1 MQGSN
6 DRHVKEKQS
15 VWCYIDRGS
24 HYDLTQD
31 SSIVAQDRLCAAS
44 VKMATRSLKVM
55 KSHRR
60 APVGQE
66 SVGYNYQGA

>member
-1 MQGSN
+1 MQGLK
-6 DRHVKEKQS
+6 DRHVKDKQS
-15 VWCYIDRGS
+15 VWYYIDRGS
-24 HYDLTQD
+24 HYDLTQY
-31 SSIVAQDRLCAAS
+31 SSIVAQDRPCAAS
-44 VKMATRSLKVM
+44 AKMVTRGLKVI